1 NHIYYSKKLFSSF
14 YLAKKD
20 NDLVSI
26 ARLNVAVYENKVY
39 VVPNYY
45 IDVIDHWLVKNDD
58 LKWKEVLVDGDSMN
72 WNEVL
77 FEERDKY
84 TNLNS
89 YELLSL
95 KTHKVKRYKL
105 TNLHFPFIKKSR
117 QIQKDDTWLSLDE
130 FKERHKELLGTKIDE
145 RMLNEEEILSLY
157 YSFNFSFFTKLKHYY
172 LCFFSKLRFT
182 PPHSN
187 KNKLN

>member
-1 NHIYYSKKLFSSF
+1 ENKLDSYYNWAASFIPKGQWLFKIYVDHSYDAKKLFSSF

-39 VVPNYY
+39 VVPHYY
-45 IDVIDHWLVKNDD
+45 IDVLDHWLIKNNN
-58 LKWKEVLVDGDSMN
+58 LEWEEAMLSNVGN
-72 WNEVL
+72 WTEINPSDK
-77 FEERDKY
+77 DKY
-84 TNLNS
+84 ENIYS
-89 YELLSL
+89 YEILRL
-95 KTHKVKRYKL
+95 KDKRIFSSEL

-145 RMLNEEEILSLY
+145 RMLNEEEILNKYKL
-157 YSFNFSFFTKLKHYY
+157 FNFANLK
-172 LCFFSKLRFT
+172 S
-182 PPHSN
+182 
-187 KNKLN
+187 